1 MQDQM
6 AKLCGKLVR
15 AEDHHE
21 LKAVAAELQ
30 RVIRHR
36 INAVRQ
42 HAATIALLDR
52 LVDVDAFTSEAAGGS
67 KT

>member
-36 INAVRQ
+36 IPAV
-42 HAATIALLDR
+42 HHHSATIALLDR
-52 LVDVDAFTSEAAGGS
+52 IVDVDTFTSEAASGS